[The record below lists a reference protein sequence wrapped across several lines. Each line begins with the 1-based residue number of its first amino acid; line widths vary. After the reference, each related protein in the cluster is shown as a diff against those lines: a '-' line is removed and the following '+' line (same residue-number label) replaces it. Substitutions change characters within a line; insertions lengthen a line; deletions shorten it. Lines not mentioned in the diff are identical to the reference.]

1 MVAHI
6 TGPLY
11 WERVGQEGPTLV
23 LLHPLPHDL
32 TCWIYQ
38 LARFSRWARCVA
50 IDLPGLGRSP
60 AAQAGLTMSEVAA
73 ACWRAADDAAPRGP
87 AIIVG
92 LSVGAVTAKHMASQ
106 RPEQV
111 RALVLTG
118 GGYYGAGRPDLPVAK
133 GIAPLHVPRYR
144 GAGLAYRREHFSRNF
159 TNGFVGSAIYRYLI
173 DVALA
178 RGGDAEGIVR
188 LLLALDEPDPPGLHS
203 GIRAPTLIVT
213 GGEDRSR
220 GAQEEMARRIA
231 GAELRVIDGAG
242 HCCNLERPA
251 EYDRHVLG
259 FLAGLRLL
267 PGDAVPEARPTE
279 LRARPRGSD

>member
-1 MVAHI
+1 VSERRPAPYPLRMVAHI

-32 TCWIYQ
+32 TCW
-38 LARFSRWARCVA
+38 
-50 IDLPGLGRSP
+50 
-60 AAQAGLTMSEVAA
+60 
-73 ACWRAADDAAPRGP
+73 RATDDAAPRGP
-87 AIIVG
+87 AIVVG
-92 LSVGAVTAKHMASQ
+92 LSVGAVAAKHMASQ

-118 GGYYGAGRPDLPVAK
+118 GGYYGAGRPNLPVAK

-144 GAGLAYRREHFSRNF
+144 SAGLAYRREHFSRNF
-159 TNGFVGSAIYRYLI
+159 TNGFVGSAIYRYLL
-173 DVALA
+173 DVAVG

-188 LLLALDEPDPPGLHS
+188 LLLAVEEPDPPGLHS

-220 GAQEEMARRIA
+220 GAQEEMARRIT

-259 FLAGLRLL
+259 FIAGLRLL
-267 PGDAVPEARPTE
+267 SGEAVADAPRPTE